1 MLDILFVPIGF
12 IIYISSLLIPKNKRL
27 WLFGSWFGQKY
38 SDNSRY
44 FFEYVNSFHPEIDAI
59 WLTRDE
65 KSYQEILKQGNK
77 VERIDSL
84 RAFILVLKAGCLIIC
99 ADSSDVLGRFSRYIK
114 VRLIQLWHGTG
125 LKKLKETGRMNGKL
139 AKLIAKIIPFYLP
152 GYKMVVAT
160 SKLSALTIA
169 DALKTPVERVV
180 ITGYPR
186 NDTLLIRSD
195 NIRKSG
201 RAFCFDKS
209 LSSSLLIA
217 YLPTCRVG
225 KMDLFVKYKFN
236 YRKLQNTLRA
246 IDAHMIIKPHFYN
259 ILTIDIPLES
269 DNRVFIFNDSD
280 IPDIY
285 KILPSVDILI
295 TDYSS
300 VLFDYLLLDRP
311 IIFAPFDLEE
321 YMEKTTDFYFEY
333 DDVTPG
339 YKAKD
344 WDDIIKY
351 LIILANGG
359 DIHRKER
366 FLISK
371 LFNKYNDGNNS
382 ERVFKSIAEMLG
394 VIHEN

>member
-1 MLDILFVPIGF
+1 
-12 IIYISSLLIPKNKRL
+12 
-27 WLFGSWFGQKY
+27 
-38 SDNSRY
+38 
-44 FFEYVNSFHPEIDAI
+44 
-59 WLTRDE
+59 
-65 KSYQEILKQGNK
+65 
-77 VERIDSL
+77 
-84 RAFILVLKAGCLIIC
+84 
-99 ADSSDVLGRFSRYIK
+99 
-114 VRLIQLWHGTG
+114 
-125 LKKLKETGRMNGKL
+125 
-139 AKLIAKIIPFYLP
+139 
-152 GYKMVVAT
+152 
-160 SKLSALTIA
+160 
-169 DALKTPVERVV
+169 
-180 ITGYPR
+180 
-186 NDTLLIRSD
+186 
-195 NIRKSG
+195 
-201 RAFCFDKS
+201 
-209 LSSSLLIA
+209 
-217 YLPTCRVG
+217 
-225 KMDLFVKYKFN
+225 MDLFVKYKFN

-246 IDAHMIIKPHFYN
+246 IDANMIIKPHFYN